1 MKFWFLWILSLIEGG
16 LFFALFYTKKQ
27 IIVFPLIILGII
39 IFSNEV
45 YENIY
50 IKVGNKPLFAKAG
63 CILFIEILLFINYFT
78 GYIDFIFE

>member
-1 MKFWFLWILSLIEGG
+1 MTFWFLWILSLIEGG

-45 YENIY
+45 YENI
-50 IKVGNKPLFAKAG
+50 
-63 CILFIEILLFINYFT
+63 
-78 GYIDFIFE
+78 

>member
-1 MKFWFLWILSLIEGG
+1 MTFWFFWIFSLIEGG

-50 IKVGNKPLFAKAG
+50 KKVGNKPLFSKAG

-78 GYIDFIFE
+78 GFIDYIFE

>member
-1 MKFWFLWILSLIEGG
+1 MTFWFLWILSLIEGG

-50 IKVGNKPLFAKAG
+50 KKVGNKPLFAKAG

-78 GYIDFIFE
+78 GFIDYIFE